1 MAKQA
6 TRVEVEGGPEAVTA
20 YLRQRRMTDGL
31 PVVPPTEERVA
42 AMIDAS
48 GFDAGHVV
56 GEMAPLNAPASV
68 EKIAINA
75 VMAGCEPSYMPALI
89 AAVDAFMD
97 PKMNAHGI
105 QTTTNP
111 VGPMIMFNGPIRDE
125 IGINYDTG
133 CFGPGAQANATI
145 GRALRL
151 VLINVGG
158 ATHGDVDKAP
168 LGWPGKFTS
177 ACFGEHEEESPWQ
190 PFHVDRGFEPTDST
204 VTIIPINGMWP
215 ITEMSPE
222 NDQVLHHVTFGMAV
236 SGHAATE
243 QLPEGFENVL
253 IMSPVI
259 AKMVAE
265 VMPDKEDL
273 RRYIFENARVPMHF
287 HPPYRREAARQR
299 MDEMGFKWDGENV
312 PITLNERRILIICA
326 GGLGGLQSIGASC
339 MLGMSV
345 TRKIPR

>member
-1 MAKQA
+1 MVKKAS
-6 TRVEVEGGPEAVTA
+6 RVEVDDTPEAVTS

-31 PVVPPTEERVA
+31 PVVPPTEARVA

-48 GFDAGHVV
+48 GFDAEHVV
-56 GEMAPLNAPASV
+56 GELAPLNSPASV

-89 AAVDAFMD
+89 ATLDAFMD

-111 VGPMIMFNGPIRDE
+111 VGPMIMFNGPIRDQ
-125 IGINYDTG
+125 IGINYDSG
-133 CFGPGAQANATI
+133 CFGPGTQANATI

-151 VLINVGG
+151 MLINIGG

-177 ACFGEHEEESPWQ
+177 VCFGENEEESPWQ
-190 PFHVDRGFEPTDST
+190 PFHVDRGFESGDST

-222 NDQVLHHVTFGMAV
+222 KEQVLHHVTFGMAV

-243 QLPEGFENVL
+243 QLPEGFESVL

-259 AKMVAE
+259 AKMVSE
-265 VMPDKEDL
+265 VMPDKEAL
-273 RRYIFENARVPMHF
+273 RRHIFENARVPLYF
-287 HPPYRREAARQR
+287 HPPYRHEPAKKR
-299 MDEMGFKWDGENV
+299 MAELGIVWDGKGV
-312 PITLNERRILIICA
+312 PITLNERRVLIICA

-345 TRKIPR
+345 TRKIPS